1 MYVTPFY
8 AALLA
13 LMFFLLSVRTVRLRR
28 ELRIAIGDAGNQQML
43 RAMRVHANF
52 VEYTPFSL
60 LLIFMVELQ
69 GAYFLL
75 VHALCICL
83 LFGRVSHAYGV
94 SETQENYRYRILGM
108 TMTFTALVGSAAC
121 LLVGYA
127 LYFFL

>member
-13 LMFFLLSVRTVRLRR
+13 VMFFLLSVRTVRLRR
-28 ELRIAIGDAGNQQML
+28 QLRIAIGDAGNPQML

-60 LLIFMVELQ
+60 LLIFMAELQ
-69 GAYFLL
+69 GAKFQL

-83 LFGRVSHAYGV
+83 FLGRVSHAYGV
-94 SETQENYRYRILGM
+94 SKTQENYRYRILGM
-108 TMTFTALVGSAAC
+108 TMTFAAFVGAAAS
-121 LLVGYA
+121 LFFGYVSS
-127 LYFFL
+127 FFL